1 MKEHNKLNLIL
12 VGPNQV
18 GRTTV
23 ANYMAQEHQR
33 CVIRLD
39 MLVDY
44 WTKRGHAIS
53 EEATKFLEEKQA
65 ELATAIAA
73 LEAQKKAK
81 KPKKGEPEPEINQA
95 EYKLLPRELLI
106 RMIQLRVQEEDCNAG
121 VIFDNLTSEN
131 WTDEKFAIS
140 MISDAV
146 PLQNVQVLMFNFKH
160 EQVQDKDDQTIDL
173 EVCTNYRFA
182 QRHEA
187 AFAAK
192 RDQKRDDEKVQ
203 TADQEKG
210 SPRPNARPPQRKPSK
225 KDKKADELSEEQ
237 IAAEAEK
244 LRKKLEAEE

>member
-1 MKEHNKLNLIL
+1 MTNQKSELDAKLLEIAQDNLEVKLPPAVKERNKLNLIL

-44 WTKRGHAIS
+44 WTKRGHAIAD
-53 EEATKFLEEKQA
+53 EATKFLEEKQT
-65 ELATAIAA
+65 ELAAAITA

-81 KPKKGEPEPEINQA
+81 KPKKGEPEPEINHA

-131 WTDEKFAIS
+131 WSDEKFAIT
-140 MISDAV
+140 MISDAM

-173 EVCTNYRFA
+173 EVCTNYRYA
-182 QRHEA
+182 QRHDSVNTCSHLEA
-187 AFAAK
+187 AG
-192 RDQKRDDEKVQ
+192 VW
-203 TADQEKG
+203 
-210 SPRPNARPPQRKPSK
+210 
-225 KDKKADELSEEQ
+225 
-237 IAAEAEK
+237 
-244 LRKKLEAEE
+244 